1 MIFDIVKQYLFP
13 CLINSF
19 VVIYVLSNLINKK
32 INFKDY
38 KFYITL
44 IFETL
49 VAILAYLY
57 VGSLMRLV
65 IMTMAVIVGNYYLF
79 RINLREVILSSTF
92 EQVIVVVSEVIMTL
106 ILVLLFGVDAEQ
118 LTNDYFLNF
127 ISILLICSIMVII
140 VYLPFTR
147 KIYERFL
154 KITYK
159 IDIKKLSIYV
169 LIIIISINFL
179 FVSNFIEIDFYFIY
193 GFNLFLIILYSLIVC
208 YSMYQGNQNVK
219 FKEENKSLLGNLNE
233 YEKMLDYQRV
243 NNHENKNQL
252 LVIKSM
258 IEDKNDKVVEYI
270 DEIIKEK
277 REDNETL
284 YTQAKRIPEGGL
296 QGLFYQKMLLMQEK
310 NIKINLNISK
320 EVRKIDLTCLSQKVI
335 YDICRI
341 IGVILD
347 NAIEAVINNDNRE
360 ILISMYVDDEF
371 IIEISNKFNDN
382 FDISKIGDKG
392 YTSKGKGRGYGLSLV
407 KKIVEKSDTIFLDT
421 IIINDIFTQKLR
433 INI

>member
-19 VVIYVLSNLINKK
+19 VVIYVLSTLINKK

>member
-1 MIFDIVKQYLFP
+1 MIFDAVKQHLFP

-19 VVIYVLSNLINKK
+19 VVLYALSILVNKK

-38 KFYITL
+38 KFYVTL
-44 IFETL
+44 IFQTL
-49 VAILAYLY
+49 VAVLTYLY
-57 VGSLMRLV
+57 FGNLVRLV
-65 IMTMAVIVGNYYLF
+65 IMTIVVIIGNYYLF
-79 RINLREVILSSTF
+79 RPNLKEVILSSTF
-92 EQVIVVVSEVIMTL
+92 EQLIVFVSEVIMTL
-106 ILVLLFGVDAEQ
+106 ILVLLFGVDAGQ
-118 LTNDYFLNF
+118 LTNNYFLNF
-127 ISILLICSIMVII
+127 ISILLICSIMVVLIR
-140 VYLPFTR
+140 LPFIKKTYD
-147 KIYERFL
+147 KFL
-154 KITYK
+154 KITHK
-159 IDIKKLSIYV
+159 IDVRKLSIYV
-169 LIIIISINFL
+169 LIIMISINFL
-179 FVSNFIEIDFYFIY
+179 FVSNFVQIEFSIIY

-219 FKEENKSLLGNLNE
+219 FKEENKSLLDNLNE

-252 LVIKSM
+252 LVIKGM
-258 IEDKNDKVVEYI
+258 IKDKNDKVVEYI

-310 NIKINLNISK
+310 DIKINLDISK
-320 EVRKIDLTCLSQKVI
+320 EVRNIDLTCLSQKII

-347 NAIEAVINNDNRE
+347 NAIEAVGNIDNNE
-360 ILISMYVDDEF
+360 ILISMYVDDAF
-371 IIEISNKFNDN
+371 IIEISNKFNGN
-382 FDISKIGDKG
+382 FDTSKIGDKG
-392 YTSKGKGRGYGLSLV
+392 YTSKGKGHGYGLSLV
-407 KKIVEKSDTIFLDT
+407 KKIVEKSENVYLDT
-421 IIINDIFTQKLR
+421 LIVNGVFTQKLK

>member
-1 MIFDIVKQYLFP
+1 MIFDAVKQHLFP

-19 VVIYVLSNLINKK
+19 VVLYALSILVNKK

-38 KFYITL
+38 KFYVTL
-44 IFETL
+44 IFQTL
-49 VAILAYLY
+49 VAVLTYLY
-57 VGSLMRLV
+57 FGNLVRLV
-65 IMTMAVIVGNYYLF
+65 IMTIVVIIGNYYLF
-79 RINLREVILSSTF
+79 RPNLKEVILSSTF
-92 EQVIVVVSEVIMTL
+92 EQLIVFVSEVIMTL
-106 ILVLLFGVDAEQ
+106 ILVLLFGVDAGQ

-127 ISILLICSIMVII
+127 ISILLICSIMVVLIR
-140 VYLPFTR
+140 LPFIKKTYD
-147 KIYERFL
+147 KFL
-154 KITYK
+154 KITHK
-159 IDIKKLSIYV
+159 IDVRKLSIYV
-169 LIIIISINFL
+169 LIIMISINFL
-179 FVSNFIEIDFYFIY
+179 FVSNFVQIEFSIIY

-219 FKEENKSLLGNLNE
+219 FKEENKSLLDNLNE

-252 LVIKSM
+252 LVIKGM
-258 IEDKNDKVVEYI
+258 IKDKNDKVVEYI

-310 NIKINLNISK
+310 DIKINLDISK
-320 EVRKIDLTCLSQKVI
+320 EVRKIDLTCLSQKII

-347 NAIEAVINNDNRE
+347 NAIEAVGNIDNNE
-360 ILISMYVDDEF
+360 ILISMYVDDAF
-371 IIEISNKFNDN
+371 IIEISNKFNGN
-382 FDISKIGDKG
+382 FDTSKIGDKG
-392 YTSKGKGRGYGLSLV
+392 YTSKGKGHGYGLSLV
-407 KKIVEKSDTIFLDT
+407 KKSVEKSENVYLDT
-421 IIINDIFTQKLR
+421 LIVNGVFTQKLK

>member
-1 MIFDIVKQYLFP
+1 MIFDAVKQHLFP

-19 VVIYVLSNLINKK
+19 VVLYALSILVNKK

-38 KFYITL
+38 KFYVTL
-44 IFETL
+44 IFQTL
-49 VAILAYLY
+49 VAVLTYLY
-57 VGSLMRLV
+57 FGNLVRLV
-65 IMTMAVIVGNYYLF
+65 IMTIVVMIGNYYLF
-79 RINLREVILSSTF
+79 RPNLKEVILSSTF
-92 EQVIVVVSEVIMTL
+92 EQLIVFVSEVIMTL
-106 ILVLLFGVDAEQ
+106 ILVLLFGVDAGQ
-118 LTNDYFLNF
+118 LTNNYFLNF
-127 ISILLICSIMVII
+127 ISILLICSIMVVLIR
-140 VYLPFTR
+140 LPFIKKTYD
-147 KIYERFL
+147 KFL
-154 KITYK
+154 KITHK
-159 IDIKKLSIYV
+159 IDVRKLSIYV
-169 LIIIISINFL
+169 LIIMISINFL
-179 FVSNFIEIDFYFIY
+179 FVSNFVQIEFSIIY

-219 FKEENKSLLGNLNE
+219 FKEENKSLLDNLNE

-252 LVIKSM
+252 LVIKGM
-258 IEDKNDKVVEYI
+258 IKDKNDKVVEYI

-310 NIKINLNISK
+310 DIKINLDISK
-320 EVRKIDLTCLSQKVI
+320 EVRNIDLTCLSQKII

-347 NAIEAVINNDNRE
+347 NAIEAVGNIDNNE
-360 ILISMYVDDEF
+360 ILISMYVDDAF
-371 IIEISNKFNDN
+371 IIEISNKFNGN
-382 FDISKIGDKG
+382 FDTSKIGDKG
-392 YTSKGKGRGYGLSLV
+392 YTSKGKGHGYGLSLV
-407 KKIVEKSDTIFLDT
+407 KKIVEKSENVYLDT
-421 IIINDIFTQKLR
+421 LIVNGVFTQKLK